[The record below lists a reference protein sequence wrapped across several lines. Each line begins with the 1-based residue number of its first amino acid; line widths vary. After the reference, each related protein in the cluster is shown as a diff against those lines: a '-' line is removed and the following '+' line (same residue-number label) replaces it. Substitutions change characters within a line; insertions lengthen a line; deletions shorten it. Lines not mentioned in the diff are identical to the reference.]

1 MDKPITPYL
10 QWEDFAPDKQRET
23 MNRFLFQAARNEG
36 CYACAIGTRENSM
49 VAPAVRQGFMSHSNK
64 KKGWKHYYLT
74 DAGIEYLRQTVI
86 KALQVD
92 FPGQPPLILKD
103 PQEFMRDVEGG
114 QIDATFDCELDK
126 RLGAPDGA
134 ELFKVSIKEIDL
146 YALATLPEWEPV

>member
-1 MDKPITPYL
+1 MKKPDTLYQ
-10 QWEDFAPDKQRET
+10 QWEDFPETKRRET

-36 CYACAIGTRENSM
+36 CYAYAIGTRKNSM
-49 VAPAVRQGFMSHSNK
+49 AAPAVRQGFMSHSNK

-74 DAGIEYLRQTVI
+74 DAGIEYLKQTVI

-92 FPGQPPLILKD
+92 FPGQPPLILQD
-103 PQEFMRDVEGG
+103 PQEFMRDVGGG
-114 QIDATFDCELDK
+114 QIDDTFDCLLDK
-126 RLGAPDGA
+126 RLGAPDGT